1 MQIYVE
7 KSKNLSSRR
16 PNAHHDGLTGK
27 PVLMFSI
34 FIGNSTLDI
43 YDAFSGKL
51 LRSVDE
57 IGFTPTLL
65 QTP

>member
-1 MQIYVE
+1 
-7 KSKNLSSRR
+7 
-16 PNAHHDGLTGK
+16 
-27 PVLMFSI
+27 MFSI
-34 FIGNSTLDI
+34 FIGAPTLDV
-43 YDAFSGKL
+43 YDASSGKL

>member
-1 MQIYVE
+1 IQKIKLDKLATSIQV
-7 KSKNLSSRR
+7 SKDDA
-16 PNAHHDGLTGK
+16 P
-27 PVLMFSI
+27 LMFAI
-34 FIGNSTLDI
+34 FIGAPVLDI
-43 YDAFSGKL
+43 YDAASGKL